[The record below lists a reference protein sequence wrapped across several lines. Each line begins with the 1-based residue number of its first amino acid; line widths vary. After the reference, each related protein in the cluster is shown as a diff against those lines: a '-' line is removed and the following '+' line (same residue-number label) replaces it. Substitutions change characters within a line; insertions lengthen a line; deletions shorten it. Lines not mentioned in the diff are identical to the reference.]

1 MLIIRYID
9 LENRIMY
16 RSKKA
21 DCPFCCELESDI
33 MAKNSLAIAID
44 DKYPIAKDHTLVVP
58 LRHTPSFF
66 DLDSHER
73 NACLLLATEIRKV
86 ILEKDKTVTGFNI
99 GFNDGIDAGQTVFH
113 CHIHVIPRRKGD
125 VENPRGGIR
134 NIIPGKSSY

>member
-1 MLIIRYID
+1 
-9 LENRIMY
+9 MY
-16 RSKKA
+16 KSKKEE
-21 DCPFCCELESDI
+21 DCPFCEIQSDI
-33 MAKNSLAIAID
+33 IAKNSLAIAFS
-44 DKYPIAKDHTLVVP
+44 DKYPIVIDHTLIVP

-73 NACLLLATEIRKV
+73 NACLTLLDEMRQI
-86 ILEKDKTVTGFNI
+86 ILKKDIKVTGFNI

-113 CHIHVIPRRKGD
+113 CHIHIIPRRKGD